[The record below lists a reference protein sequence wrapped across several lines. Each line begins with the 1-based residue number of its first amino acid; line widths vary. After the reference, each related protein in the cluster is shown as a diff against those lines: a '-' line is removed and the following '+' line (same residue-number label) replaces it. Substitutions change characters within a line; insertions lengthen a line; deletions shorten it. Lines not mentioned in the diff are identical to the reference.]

1 MYDVSSPG
9 SPVSD
14 PAQTTATPAD
24 VAALLRLPNAT
35 IDEATSL
42 PAKLQFRYAA
52 WLRLSNQLERAAAL
66 LAAVAER
73 AGETATLLDERAALA
88 LARGDAAAVRE
99 IWAERLESRP
109 SPSARAGYARALLEL
124 GELAEAATIGDELL
138 ADHGEL
144 LTVQSLA
151 AEIALQQGDLAT
163 AHDYWAG
170 EIARDDTRVAPLLAM
185 ARIALLSGAS
195 DEARAY
201 LARAA
206 ADPNA
211 LTAGQLAWAIG
222 LAELLGQP
230 RRGQMLRLRLGQLEA
245 NRTLALADEIDT
257 ALGRLQTSRVN
268 GQADGREDEAPPVI
282 AHAGQSPGAPLVDLS
297 DFPDESPSDPR
308 VMQTLHEVFGYE
320 SLLPGQAA
328 VINQALAGKDTLA
341 ILPTGA
347 GKSLTFQLPSL
358 LLPATTLVLSPLIAL
373 MKDQI
378 DGLPPALR
386 ERAVLVNST
395 LSPSEQRRALDE
407 IGEGDRRLVYA
418 APERLRQ
425 PAFLRALRQAG
436 VSLVVVDE
444 AHCISLWGHDFRP
457 DYLSIPASL
466 PELGNPPLLAMT
478 ATASPETAALI
489 SSAFRRELSVVR
501 TSGFR
506 PNLFYSAERLG
517 TKEDKAR
524 RVVELCRELEGQGIV
539 YVSSRLDAENLAR
552 VLRNNRVAA
561 VPYHAGLDRQTR
573 ALNQDR
579 FMSGAAR
586 VVVATVAF
594 GMGID
599 KRDVRFIIHLSPSTS
614 LEAYAQ
620 ESGRAGRDGE
630 PSRCILLYTSS
641 DRATQTRLA
650 RRDEMDLD
658 TLRLVYAG
666 IKRHAEG
673 DWAIFDPSR
682 IALLAP
688 SNRDSDDAPDPRV
701 GIGLLEMGGLVERHP
716 NAPASFTLIRS
727 ETPGQDVAPE
737 TEDSSLWLALA
748 DWAGLSEATDN
759 RVAIRTAAACTTLGI
774 SPETLALVLDEQ
786 SIWEVREGDRLPC
799 LRLLPVSSDAGARLQ
814 RVLDQAAAR
823 ARARVD
829 KTMAYADGR
838 RCRHAELAA
847 HLGERLAPCG
857 DACDVCSGATE
868 SVASTRAGRERQPK
882 KRTAHT
888 DADVAVALRALAS
901 APFSVGKLGLTRL
914 LEGSIQS
921 LIQADRSPYFGSLAD
936 LRKSKI
942 EAMIDSLVQDGTLA
956 YARGPKYTVL
966 RFTPRGEQRL
976 RQIQGED

>member
-1 MYDVSSPG
+1 MAFRQ
-9 SPVSD
+9 
-14 PAQTTATPAD
+14 PAASVEEAS
-24 VAALLRLPNAT
+24 ALPT
-35 IDEATSL
+35 
-42 PAKLQFRYAA
+42 KLQLRFAA
-52 WLRLSNQLERAAAL
+52 WLRLSGQLERAAQL
-66 LAAVAER
+66 LDQIARYAGTSAA
-73 AGETATLLDERAALA
+73 LLDERAALA
-88 LARGDAAAVRE
+88 LARGDAGAVRSA
-99 IWAERLESRP
+99 WHDRLDSFP
-109 SPSARAGYARALLEL
+109 APSAKVNFARALLEL
-124 GELAEAATIGDELL
+124 GELDEAAAIAEDLLRDHAEL
-138 ADHGEL
+138 A
-144 LTVQSLA
+144 TVRSLA

-163 AHDYWAG
+163 AHDYWSADLATDG
-170 EIARDDTRVAPLLAM
+170 SHIAPSLAM
-185 ARIALLSGAS
+185 ARIALLGG
-195 DEARAY
+195 DPDQARSY
-201 LARAA
+201 LARAI
-206 ADPNA
+206 ADPST
-211 LTAGQLAWAIG
+211 LTAAQLASAAG
-222 LAELLGQP
+222 LAELLGQSA
-230 RRGQMLRLRLGQLEA
+230 RAQSLRLKFSLREA
-245 NRTLALADEIDT
+245 ERTAALAAEIDD
-257 ALGRLQTSRVN
+257 ALGY
-268 GQADGREDEAPPVI
+268 GREQSLNGHSDDRVETPSVAQAPVNELPVV
-282 AHAGQSPGAPLVDLS
+282 SERPLVDLIE
-297 DFPDESPSDPR
+297 DLDEPPLEPH
-308 VMQTLHEVFGYE
+308 VIETLTAVFGYE
-320 SLLPGQAA
+320 RFLPGQAA
-328 VINQALAGKDTLA
+328 VINKALARQDTLA

-347 GKSLTFQLPSL
+347 GKSLTFQLSSL
-358 LLPATTLVLSPLIAL
+358 LLPGTTLVLSPLIAL

-378 DGLPPALR
+378 DGLPPVLR
-386 ERAVLVNST
+386 ERAILVNST
-395 LSPSEQRRALDE
+395 LSPEEQRQALDA
-407 IGEGDRRLVYA
+407 IASGARTLVYA

-489 SSAFRRELSVVR
+489 SSAFRRELAVVR
-501 TSGFR
+501 ISSFR
-506 PNLFYSAERLG
+506 PNLFYSAERLA

-552 VLRNNRVAA
+552 VLRNNRVNA

-573 ALNQDR
+573 VESQDR

-630 PSRCILLYTSS
+630 LSRCILLYTSS

-658 TLRLVYAG
+658 TLRQIYAG
-666 IKRHAEG
+666 IKRFADGE
-673 DWAIFDPSR
+673 WAIFEPSR
-682 IALLAP
+682 IQLPAATT
-688 SNRDSDDAPDPRV
+688 RDGDEPPDPRV
-701 GIGLLEMGGLVERHP
+701 GIGLLEQGGLLERHP
-716 NAPASFTLIRS
+716 NAPVTWTLTPS
-727 ETPGQDVAPE
+727 EDPADGNALDEEDAALWNAFDEWANLDTAPN
-737 TEDSSLWLALA
+737 
-748 DWAGLSEATDN
+748 G
-759 RVAIRTAAACTTLGI
+759 RVNIRTGAACTALGI
-774 SPETLALVLDEQ
+774 APETLARVLDAHPA
-786 SIWEVREGDRLPC
+786 WDAREGDRLTC
-799 LRLLPVSSDAGARLQ
+799 LRLLPVAADAGARLQ

-823 ARARVD
+823 ARTRVD
-829 KTMAYADGR
+829 KTMIYAEGR

-847 HLGERLAPCG
+847 HLGERLQPCG
-857 DACDVCSGATE
+857 DACDVCDGTQE
-868 SVASTRAGRERQPK
+868 SVEARARRERQPK

-888 DADVAVALRALAS
+888 DADVAIALKALAA

-956 YARGPKYTVL
+956 YDRGPKYTVL
-966 RFTPRGEQRL
+966 RFTPRGEQLL
-976 RQIQGED
+976 RQDFDPA